1 MMFEKIRDFKTVGR
15 SFINTLNGIMAIT
28 LTALAGTIDANDVES
43 NKLLKNLSISFGA
56 SIAGMQLL
64 LAFGLDVLIAKYT
77 NGKEEED
84 YVKKL
89 LDSDTV
95 EEKVHKG
102 NELLG
107 KVIFEMKKAK
117 DEMTP
122 ENRQVFAN
130 QLDKLESAYGTLGNG
145 LV

>member
-1 MMFEKIRDFKTVGR
+1 MFEKIRDFKTVGR

-64 LAFGLDVLIAKYT
+64 LAFGIDVLIAKYT

-89 LDSDTV
+89 LESDSV
-95 EEKVHKG
+95 EEKVLKG

-107 KVIFEMKKAK
+107 KIIYELKKTK
-117 DEMTP
+117 EDMTP
-122 ENRQVFAN
+122 ENKQIYSN
-130 QLDKLESAYGTLGNG
+130 QLNKLENAYGTLGNG
-145 LV
+145 LI

>member
-64 LAFGLDVLIAKYT
+64 LAFGIDVLIAKYT

-89 LDSDTV
+89 LESDSV
-95 EEKVHKG
+95 EEKVLKG

-107 KVIFEMKKAK
+107 KIIYELKKTK
-117 DEMTP
+117 EDMTP
-122 ENRQVFAN
+122 ENKQIYSN
-130 QLDKLESAYGTLGNG
+130 QLNKLENAYGTLGNG
-145 LV
+145 LI

>member
-1 MMFEKIRDFKTVGR
+1 MFEKIRDFKTIGR

-64 LAFGLDVLIAKYT
+64 LAFGIDVLIAKYT
-77 NGKEEED
+77 NGPEEED

-89 LDSDTV
+89 LDSNDPT
-95 EEKVHKG
+95 EKIHKG

-107 KVIFEMKKAK
+107 KLIFEMKKAK
-117 DEMTP
+117 DDMTP
-122 ENRQVFAN
+122 ENKQKFSH
-130 QLDKLESAYGTLGNG
+130 QLNELESAYGTLGNG